1 LRLALSPEHNGSA
14 DPAQCWRGEFY
25 CRWMAERTRRDEELV
40 NKTAAMIV
48 DRLSA
53 RLAEVTRAIQDTL
66 EREIDELRGDAQLLD
81 LLGASVEGNVDT
93 VFRAFRY
100 EIPIE
105 RVEPPTAALE
115 YARRVA
121 QHGVPMN
128 ALVRAYRLGHHAL
141 LGMAGEEIH
150 DLDLDPA
157 LGRDVFER
165 MTQVTFGYI
174 DWISQQVVGVYETE
188 RDRWLEN
195 RSRVRA
201 VQVAEILRGG
211 EIDVDAMTTAIRYP
225 LRTAHLAVVLWFPN
239 ESDSGNELGRLE
251 RCHRELAE
259 ALSAPHA
266 LFVAADRVSGWG
278 WFAIGRDTG
287 ADPVSVIRRL
297 TEMQPDGPQVAV
309 GRALPDVEGFR
320 RSHGQA
326 QNARRVAIAAGPSAP
341 RVIAASDPGL
351 GPAALVSA
359 DIAEACSWVRE
370 TLGPLATDSSN
381 DATLRETLRVFLHEG
396 CSYKAAAEQLNLHF
410 NSVKYRVQRAVERR
424 GRPITDDR
432 LDVELALSVCR
443 WFGAAVLNPD
453 RPRSRQVANQRG

>member
-1 LRLALSPEHNGSA
+1 
-14 DPAQCWRGEFY
+14 
-25 CRWMAERTRRDEELV
+25 MAEGTRYDEALV
-40 NKTAAMIV
+40 SKTAAMIV

-53 RLAEVTRAIQDTL
+53 RLTEVTRAIQHTL
-66 EREIDELRGDAQLLD
+66 EREIVELRGDPQLLD

-93 VFRAFRY
+93 VFRALHY
-100 EIPIE
+100 EIPID

-141 LGMAGEEIH
+141 LRMAGDEIRE
-150 DLDLDPA
+150 LDLDPA

-165 MTQVTFGYI
+165 MTEVTFGYI
-174 DWISQQVVGVYETE
+174 DWISQQVVAVYETE

-211 EIDVDAMTTAIRYP
+211 EIDVDAKTTAIRYP
-225 LRTAHLAVVLWFPN
+225 LRKTHFAVVLWFPN
-239 ESDSGNELGRLE
+239 DSDSGDELGRLE
-251 RCHRELAE
+251 RFHRELAD
-259 ALSAPHA
+259 ALCAAHA
-266 LFVAADRVSGWG
+266 LFVAADRVTGWG
-278 WFAIGRDTG
+278 WIAVGGDTV
-287 ADPVSVIRRL
+287 ADPVAVIRRF
-297 TEMQPDGPQVAV
+297 TEEQPDRPQVAV
-309 GRALPDVEGFR
+309 GSALPGVNGFR
-320 RSHGQA
+320 RSHRQA

-341 RVIAASDPGL
+341 HVIAAGDPGL
-351 GPAALVSA
+351 AAAALVSA
-359 DIAEACSWVRE
+359 DVAEACTWVRE

-381 DATLRETLRVFLHEG
+381 DAMLRETLQVFLHEG

-432 LDVELALSVCR
+432 LDVELALLVCR
-443 WFGAAVLNPD
+443 WFGAAVLGRD
-453 RPRSRQVANQRG
+453 LPRTK